1 MKKILFLDFDGVLF
15 DTLREVYVVNRA
27 IYNGISLFDK
37 IDETNYKLYYKY
49 KYLVY
54 NIYMFLYFNPL
65 IFENV
70 QEEKI
75 IESYQKA
82 LLNRDLK
89 KEEEFCTKF
98 LNIRKDLVENHY
110 DFWEKLEV
118 PYDFFFAIKEI
129 SKKVD
134 VVIASKKNKESIIK
148 RFLSYDFHLNEN
160 QIFAREALDK
170 YQTKADFLAKY
181 MEEKGYSKALFVDDN
196 SNNLTPCKK
205 YPQIKTV
212 LASWGNIA
220 PEDKGLGEKET
231 IEEINKFFNF
241 WT

>member
-1 MKKILFLDFDGVLF
+1 MKKVLFLDFDGVLF

-89 KEEEFCTKF
+89 KEESE
-98 LNIRKDLVENHY
+98 R
-110 DFWEKLEV
+110 
-118 PYDFFFAIKEI
+118 
-129 SKKVD
+129 
-134 VVIASKKNKESIIK
+134 
-148 RFLSYDFHLNEN
+148 
-160 QIFAREALDK
+160 
-170 YQTKADFLAKY
+170 
-181 MEEKGYSKALFVDDN
+181 
-196 SNNLTPCKK
+196 
-205 YPQIKTV
+205 
-212 LASWGNIA
+212 
-220 PEDKGLGEKET
+220 
-231 IEEINKFFNF
+231 
-241 WT
+241 